1 MFWFIVCVLFV
12 LVGSLL
18 TLKGKK
24 WTADLDE
31 DVMAKWTVR
40 GIGMALAFIGVLVIF
55 LSSYTI
61 VQPKNV
67 GIVTTFGRLNNTP
80 LNPGWHW
87 VAPWDEVHTLDA
99 TLVTSK
105 YEGDGKIPVR
115 LANGSIA
122 YLNVTVQ
129 WHPDDA
135 HDTPALWQTYKGK
148 DGEIQANLQHNV
160 VDRQVRA
167 ELMLVFEQ
175 YDPLRAMMSPD
186 GMDQKLTV
194 GQLGVQ
200 AFDAL
205 KAKVDAG
212 INIKS
217 LTLGLPEYDAATQ
230 KKLDDYNQLQADTRL
245 AEARKKLNENI
256 VAANKVLA
264 ADKSTNDPG
273 VQFQECVGLVKWL
286 VDHNKLMDLP
296 PAFSWCGENNKP
308 AILLQ
313 AK

>member
-1 MFWFIVCVLFV
+1 MFWFIVNVVLILVGLLVLAKSRKWSLAVDEEVPVWGFRALGTVAIFANVLF
-12 LVGSLL
+12 
-18 TLKGKK
+18 
-24 WTADLDE
+24 
-31 DVMAKWTVR
+31 
-40 GIGMALAFIGVLVIF
+40 IF

-87 VAPWDEVHTLDA
+87 VAPWDDVHTLDA

-105 YEGDGKIPVR
+105 YEGDSKIPVR

-186 GMDQKLTV
+186 GMDQKLTI
-194 GQLGVQ
+194 GQLGAQ

-212 INIKS
+212 INVKS

-273 VQFQECVGLVKWL
+273 VQFQVCVDLVKWL

-308 AILLQ
+308 AVLLQ